1 MSQQT
6 GDEAVDQITVV
17 ERETIDEKAARL
29 EAERAAANAEHLAA
43 ARAAARAPRA
53 PGTRAPVDEHTGP
66 RQSPTPGAILNGG
79 AIEKAPQQ
87 WHPSPTLDEQHITAL
102 ADDDESLLAFL
113 EPAKHALSVAT
124 ESLKAIDNAYQA
136 LRNDTSK
143 TQQQKGL
150 LLEPVASKKLD
161 HMNKVFSKALENL
174 SKAVEHVETEL
185 SAPFASATSPASTEL
200 RSVLR
205 AMKTDERNEVIEQ
218 AVKNCDMSIVTACL
232 GAHPMASGVDR
243 LRHNMWSRTWN
254 ERANPDLV
262 ARLTAAKK
270 AITHLERA
278 APIALASV
286 EKAMRANFADVSKH
300 RKLAEAADAALRALA
315 GE

>member
-1 MSQQT
+1 MSQHT
-6 GDEAVDQITVV
+6 GDDAVDRITVA
-17 ERETIDEKAARL
+17 ETTDEKAARL
-29 EAERAAANAEHLAA
+29 DAERAATNAEHLAA
-43 ARAAARAPRA
+43 ARAAAGAERNYPS
-53 PGTRAPVDEHTGP
+53 PVDTYTGP

-143 TQQQKGL
+143 TSQQRAM

-185 SAPFASATSPASTEL
+185 SAPFASATSPASMEL
-200 RSVLR
+200 REVLR
-205 AMKTDERNEVIEQ
+205 GMKKDERDEAIEQ
-218 AVKNCDMSIVTACL
+218 AVQKCDMTIVTACL

-243 LRHNMWSRTWN
+243 LRHSMWSRTWN
-254 ERANPDLV
+254 ERANPDLA